1 MRVTISS
8 GIGSL
13 LSVMESHVRRCSKL
27 GADAPHH
34 FFRISIFFDHRQSPL
49 ATQPR
54 WARSL
59 DLAGQED
66 PVKSLPASEWPPLGP
81 STPRGSRQI
90 RNSQH
95 PHPYRRPYTL
105 LRKSPPDCTSRSSCR
120 LENDA
125 V

>member
-13 LSVMESHVRRCSKL
+13 LSGMASHVRRRSKL

-34 FFRISIFFDHRQSPL
+34 FSRISIFFDHRQSPL

-59 DLAGQED
+59 DLAGQEH
-66 PVKSLPASEWPPLGP
+66 PVKNLPESELLPPRCLPPPLLPAEPPF
-81 STPRGSRQI
+81 
-90 RNSQH
+90 QH
-95 PHPYRRPYTL
+95 PHPYRGAYRFW
-105 LRKSPPDCTSRSSCR
+105 
-120 LENDA
+120 
-125 V
+125 